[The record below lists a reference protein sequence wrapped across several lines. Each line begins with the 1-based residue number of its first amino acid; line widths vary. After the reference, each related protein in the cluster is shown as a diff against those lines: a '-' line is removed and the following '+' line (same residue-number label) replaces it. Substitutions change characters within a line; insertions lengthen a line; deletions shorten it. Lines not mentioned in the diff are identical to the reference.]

1 MRLLLLVALS
11 SSLFAQPEIFIL
23 PQSSSVITPATQE
36 PFTAFPTLNA
46 RNVPAFFFQHAEG
59 TKYYSVGRTPSSP
72 A

>member
-36 PFTAFPTLNA
+36 PFTAFPTINT
-46 RNVPAFFFQHAEG
+46 RNVPAFFFQNAEG